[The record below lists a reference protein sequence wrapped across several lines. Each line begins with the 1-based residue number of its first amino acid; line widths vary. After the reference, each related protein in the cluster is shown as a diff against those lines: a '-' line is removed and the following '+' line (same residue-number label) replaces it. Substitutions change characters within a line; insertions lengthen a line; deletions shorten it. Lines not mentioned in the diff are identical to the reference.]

1 MNDSSDFSKT
11 SNEHSWKTPAAI
23 VIAIMVV
30 LAVANGYLMYRV
42 SNLSTD
48 LSAARTDIAQ
58 MNSTAAASAATESE
72 TVRGLRA
79 DLEAAK
85 SEANESAGKV
95 RNEARRLTK
104 QMAAKVAEDQQ
115 KAQQV
120 IDGEL
125 TEVKQSASSAHE
137 KISGVSQEV
146 AAAKT
151 QLESTTT
158 QANQTATDLK
168 QTVSDLKSMTGDM
181 GVMSGKIATNAT
193 ELAALR
199 ALGERNYFEFTLD
212 RAKAPHKVGDIQ
224 LVLKRTDP
232 KRSRYTLEVQADD
245 KLVEKRD
252 KTVNEPVQFYL
263 AKARQ
268 PYEIVVNEVTKGQI
282 TGYLSTPKVHMARN

>member
-1 MNDSSDFSKT
+1 MTDSSDFSKV
-11 SNEHSWKTPAAI
+11 NDERSWKTVAA
-23 VIAIMVV
+23 IAIMLV
-30 LAVANGYLMYRV
+30 LVFTSGYLMWRV
-42 SNLSTD
+42 SNLTADLTSTRSD
-48 LSAARTDIAQ
+48 VAQ
-58 MNSTAAASAATESE
+58 MNSAAAASAATESE
-72 TVRGLRA
+72 TVRALRA
-79 DLEAAK
+79 DLEAAR
-85 SEANESAGKV
+85 SEASESAVKS
-95 RNEARRLTK
+95 RSEARKLTK
-104 QMAAKVAEDQQ
+104 QVAAQVAADQQ
-115 KAQQV
+115 KAQQL

-137 KISGVSQEV
+137 KISGVTQEV

-168 QTVSDLKSMTGDM
+168 QTVSDLKTMTGDM

-199 ALGERNYFEFTLD
+199 TLGERNYFEFTID
-212 RAKAPHKVGDIQ
+212 KMKAPQKVGDIQ

-232 KRSRYTLEVQADD
+232 KRSKYTVEVQADD

-252 KTVNEPVQFYL
+252 KTANEPVQFYL

-268 PYEIVVNEVTKGQI
+268 PYEIVVNEVSKGKI
-282 TGYLSTPKVHMARN
+282 VGYLSTPKVHMARN

>member
-1 MNDSSDFSKT
+1 M
-11 SNEHSWKTPAAI
+11 AVA
-23 VIAIMVV
+23 IAIMVV
-30 LAVANGYLMYRV
+30 LAVANGYLLVRV

-48 LSAARTDIAQ
+48 LAATRADVTQ
-58 MNSTAAASAATESE
+58 MNTAAAASAATESE
-72 TVRGLRA
+72 TVKGLRA

-85 SEANESAGKV
+85 SEASESAGKV

-104 QMAAKVAEDQQ
+104 QVAAKVAEDQQ
-115 KAQQV
+115 KAQQL

-125 TEVKQSASSAHE
+125 TEVKQSATSAHE

-151 QLESTTT
+151 QIDTTTT

-212 RAKAPHKVGDIQ
+212 RSKSPQKVGDIQ

-232 KRSRYTLEVQADD
+232 KRSKYTLEVQADD
-245 KLVEKRD
+245 KQVEKRD

-268 PYEIVVNEVTKGQI
+268 PYEIVVNEVTKGQV

>member
-1 MNDSSDFSKT
+1 MNNSSEFPKT
-11 SNEHSWKTPAAI
+11 YDDKSWKAP
-23 VIAIMVV
+23 VGIAIAVM
-30 LAVANGYLMYRV
+30 LALAIANGYLMYRV

-48 LSAARTDIAQ
+48 LAATRADLAQ
-58 MNSTAAASAATESE
+58 MGSQAAASAATESE

-85 SEANESAGKV
+85 SAANDSAGKV
-95 RNEARRLTK
+95 RNEARRMTK
-104 QMAAKVAEDQQ
+104 QIAADQQ
-115 KAQQV
+115 KQQEL
-120 IDGEL
+120 IAGEL

-137 KISGVSQEV
+137 KISGVTQEV
-146 AAAKT
+146 ATTKS
-151 QLESTTT
+151 QLDTTTT

-168 QTVSDLKSMTGDM
+168 QTVADLKSVNGDM

-212 RAKAPHKVGDIQ
+212 KIKDPQKVGDIQ

-232 KRSRYTLEVQADD
+232 KRSKYTLEVRADD
-245 KLVEKRD
+245 KQVEKRD

-263 AKARQ
+263 SKARQ
-268 PYEIVVNEVTKGQI
+268 PYEIVVNEVTKGKI

>member
-11 SNEHSWKTPAAI
+11 NNEQSWKTPMAVAI
-23 VIAIMVV
+23 VIMVV
-30 LAVANGYLMYRV
+30 LAVANGYLLVRV
-42 SNLSTD
+42 SNLSKD
-48 LSAARTDIAQ
+48 LASTRADVTQ
-58 MNSTAAASAATESE
+58 MSTAAAASAATESE

-104 QMAAKVAEDQQ
+104 QVAAKVAEDQQ

-125 TEVKQSASSAHE
+125 TEVKQSANSAHE

-151 QLESTTT
+151 QIDTTTT
-158 QANQTATDLK
+158 QANQTAAELK

-199 ALGERNYFEFTLD
+199 TLGERNYFEFTID
-212 RAKAPHKVGDIQ
+212 RTKTPQKVGDIQ

-232 KRSRYTLEVQADD
+232 KRSKYTVEVQADD
-245 KLVEKRD
+245 KQVEKRD

-268 PYEIVVNEVTKGQI
+268 PYEIVVNEVSKGKI

>member
-1 MNDSSDFSKT
+1 MTDSSDFSKVNDER
-11 SNEHSWKTPAAI
+11 SGKTVA
-23 VIAIMVV
+23 VIAIMIV
-30 LAVANGYLMYRV
+30 LAVTSGYLMWRV
-42 SNLSTD
+42 SS
-48 LSAARTDIAQ
+48 LSADLTSTRADVAQ
-58 MNSTAAASAATESE
+58 MNSAAAASAATESE
-72 TVRGLRA
+72 TVRALRA
-79 DLEAAK
+79 DLEAAR
-85 SEANESAGKV
+85 SEASESAVKA
-95 RNEARRLTK
+95 RSEARKLTK
-104 QMAAKVAEDQQ
+104 QVAAQVAADQQ
-115 KAQQV
+115 KAQQL

-137 KISGVSQEV
+137 KISGVTQEV

-199 ALGERNYFEFTLD
+199 TLGERNYFEFTID
-212 RAKAPHKVGDIQ
+212 RTKVPQKVGDIQ

-232 KRSRYTLEVQADD
+232 KRSKYTVEVQADD

-252 KTVNEPVQFYL
+252 KTINEPVQFYL

-268 PYEIVVNEVTKGQI
+268 PYEIVVNEVSKGKI
-282 TGYLSTPKVHMARN
+282 TGYLATPKVHMARN

>member
-11 SNEHSWKTPAAI
+11 NNESSWKTPMAVA
-23 VIAIMVV
+23 IAIMVV
-30 LAVANGYLMYRV
+30 LAVANGYLLVRV

-48 LSAARTDIAQ
+48 LASTRADVTQ
-58 MNSTAAASAATESE
+58 MNTAAAASAATESE
-72 TVRGLRA
+72 TVKGLRA

-104 QMAAKVAEDQQ
+104 QVAAKVAEDQQ
-115 KAQQV
+115 KAQQL

-125 TEVKQSASSAHE
+125 TEVKQSATSAHE

-151 QLESTTT
+151 QIDTTTT
-158 QANQTATDLK
+158 QANQTAADLK

-199 ALGERNYFEFTLD
+199 QLGERNYFEFTLD
-212 RAKAPHKVGDIQ
+212 RSKTPHKVGDIQ

-232 KRSRYTLEVQADD
+232 KRSKYTVEVQADD
-245 KLVEKRD
+245 KQVEKRD
-252 KTVNEPVQFYL
+252 KTINEPVQFYL

-268 PYEIVVNEVTKGQI
+268 PYEIVVNEVTKTQV

>member
-1 MNDSSDFSKT
+1 MTDSSDFSKDN
-11 SNEHSWKTPAAI
+11 NERSGKTVA
-23 VIAIMVV
+23 VIAIMIV
-30 LAVANGYLMYRV
+30 LAVTSGYLMWRV
-42 SNLSTD
+42 SNLTGDLTSTRAD
-48 LSAARTDIAQ
+48 VAQ
-58 MNSTAAASAATESE
+58 MNSAAAANAATESE
-72 TVRGLRA
+72 TVRALRA
-79 DLEAAK
+79 DLEAAR
-85 SEANESAGKV
+85 SEASESAVKA
-95 RNEARRLTK
+95 RSEARKLTK
-104 QMAAKVAEDQQ
+104 QVATQVAADQQ
-115 KAQQV
+115 KAQQL

-137 KISGVSQEV
+137 KISGVTQEV

-199 ALGERNYFEFTLD
+199 TLGERNYFEFTID
-212 RAKAPHKVGDIQ
+212 KTKTPQKVGDIQ

-232 KRSRYTLEVQADD
+232 KRSKYTVEVQADD

-252 KTVNEPVQFYL
+252 KTANEPVQFYL

-268 PYEIVVNEVTKGQI
+268 PYEIVVNEVSKGKI

>member
-146 AAAKT
+146 AATKT
-151 QLESTTT
+151 QLDTTTT
-158 QANQTATDLK
+158 QATQTATELK

-212 RAKAPHKVGDIQ
+212 RTKTPQKVGDIQ

-232 KRSRYTLEVQADD
+232 KRSKYTLEVQADD

-268 PYEIVVNEVTKGQI
+268 PYEIVVNEVTKGQV